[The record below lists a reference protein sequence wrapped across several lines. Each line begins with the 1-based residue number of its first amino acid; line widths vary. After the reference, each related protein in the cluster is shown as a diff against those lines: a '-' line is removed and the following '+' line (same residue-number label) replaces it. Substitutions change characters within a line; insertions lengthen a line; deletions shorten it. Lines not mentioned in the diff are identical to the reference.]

1 MRSPLVAQHWKRSLV
16 PLRVAENSEVPIEH
30 GSGVLL
36 ALDYGLKRTGVAVS
50 DPTWTIVRPLDVVN
64 KANSSEGLDTI
75 VRLLESHDVTRVI
88 VGLPIGLGGDE
99 TKQTAQSR
107 SFAARVRQLAAGIP
121 VELHDERFTSRL
133 ADQTIAKTGTGASRD
148 SLAACHLL
156 ESWME
161 GHRR

>member
-1 MRSPLVAQHWKRSLV
+1 MRRRV
-16 PLRVAENSEVPIEH
+16 PDAESAIEYA
-30 GSGVLL
+30 SGVLL

-50 DPTWTIVRPLDVVN
+50 DPTWTIVRPLDVVP
-64 KANSSEGLDTI
+64 KANSSEGLATI
-75 VRLLESHDVTRVI
+75 LRLLESHDVTRVI
-88 VGLPIGLGGDE
+88 VGLPIGLDGGE

-107 SFAARVRQLAAGIP
+107 SFAARIRQVVEGIP

-133 ADQTIAKTGTGASRD
+133 ADQTIAATGTGASRD

-161 GHRR
+161 GQRR

>member
-1 MRSPLVAQHWKRSLV
+1 MPEAPADIAAR
-16 PLRVAENSEVPIEH
+16 
-30 GSGVLL
+30 SGVLL

-50 DPTWTIVRPLDVVN
+50 DPTWTIVRPLDVVT

-75 VRLLESHDVTRVI
+75 ARLLVSHDVTRII

-107 SFAARVRQLAAGIP
+107 SFAARLRQLVDVP
-121 VELHDERFTSRL
+121 VDLYDERFTSRL
-133 ADQTIAKTGTGASRD
+133 ADHTIATTGTGASRD

-161 GHRR
+161 AHRR